1 MTTVKGYPA
10 PEVVVRAQ
18 AAVGEG
24 PVFDERSGRLCW
36 VDIDNGLLFETDL
49 ESGTT
54 TSTPTG
60 TTLGAA
66 VPREALPGFAVA
78 VADGFGIL
86 DDGGL
91 RVVDPVLPEPYRR
104 MNDAACDSRGR
115 LWAGSTHREFV
126 PGAGML
132 HRWDGAGPSEVV
144 ATGLTLPNGIGWSPD
159 DTRLYLA
166 DSMTHEILVTDF
178 SAETGAIGA
187 FETLCRIEAGLPDG
201 LAIDGDGCLW
211 IAVWGASVVQRYTP
225 DGELIGEC
233 AMPVTQASSCAF
245 GDDGTLYITTA
256 RAGLTEAELSAQPL
270 AGSLFAVATETRG
283 VPVHAFEG

>member
-1 MTTVKGYPA
+1 MTRVKQYPA

-24 PVFDERSGRLCW
+24 PVIDERSGRLCW
-36 VDIDNGLLFETDL
+36 VDIENGLLFETDL

-66 VPREALPGFAVA
+66 LPRETNPGFAVA

-91 RVVDPVLPEPYRR
+91 SIIDPVLPEPYRR

-126 PGAGML
+126 PGVGAL
-132 HRWDGAGPSEVV
+132 HRWDGAGPSEIV

-166 DSMTHEILVTDF
+166 DSMTHELLVAGYT
-178 SAETGAIGA
+178 AESGEIGE

-201 LAIDGDGCLW
+201 LAVGADGCVW

-225 DGELIGEC
+225 AGELIGEC
-233 AMPVTQASSCAF
+233 ALPVTQVSSCAF
-245 GDDGTLYITTA
+245 GHDGTLYITSA
-256 RAGLTEAELSAQPL
+256 RSGLTEKELRAQPL
-270 AGSLFAVATETRG
+270 AGSVFAVATDTG
-283 VPVHAFEG
+283 GAPVHAFAG